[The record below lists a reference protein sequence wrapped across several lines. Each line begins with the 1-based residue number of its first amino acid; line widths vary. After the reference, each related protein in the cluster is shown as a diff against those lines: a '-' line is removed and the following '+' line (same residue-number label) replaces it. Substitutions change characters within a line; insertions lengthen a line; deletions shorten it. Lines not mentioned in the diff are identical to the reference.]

1 MKVITIGRS
10 KDNNNVVIED
20 NKVSRSHLQIIKDDN
35 GDYYVIDLDSTNG
48 TFVNGTRITGKVQL
62 HKGDI
67 VVIGNTTLSWE
78 AYFNMES
85 AGSNEDG
92 KKPGTS
98 NKKLYIVIF
107 SILICVLIG
116 VIAVIVYNNKK
127 DEQNK
132 EASFDRVTKTYSEET
147 KEANEARKEAE
158 DKANSAKIEAD
169 NAKIEK
175 ENAKEAKKKAEEQA
189 KIEVNAAKKK
199 AEEAKE
205 AAEKAQEEVI
215 AANQKVADAVEA
227 AAKAKA
233 DAEKEV
239 LEANKKVAD
248 AQNAANEA
256 KAEAEKSEQLTE
268 EFYELLS
275 SLNNVKIKSVCE
287 DMKLKGKD
295 KEALKSHFKN
305 ANNEGKK
312 NVIESMKNIKNIKNI
327 KNVKNMPEP
336 TEEEI
341 QIQQPS
347 KTEHTP
353 EQENE
358 NIEEPQATNK

>member
-10 KDNNNVVIED
+10 KDHNNIVIED
-20 NKVSRSHLQIIKDDN
+20 PAVSKSHLQIIKDDN

-48 TFVNGTRITGKVQL
+48 TYVNGNRITGKVQL
-62 HKGDI
+62 HKGDTI
-67 VVIGNTTLSWE
+67 VIGYTTLSWE
-78 AYFNMES
+78 TYF
-85 AGSNEDG
+85 GSDDSDEDG
-92 KKPGTS
+92 KEPGTS

-107 SILICVLIG
+107 SILICVFIG
-116 VIAVIVYNNKK
+116 VIAIITYNNKK
-127 DEQNK
+127 NEQYR
-132 EASFDRVTKTYSEET
+132 EASFDKVTKTYIEET
-147 KEANEARKEAE
+147 KEANKAKDVAKEEANRAKEQESAAKEEARVAE
-158 DKANSAKIEAD
+158 
-169 NAKIEK
+169 
-175 ENAKEAKKKAEEQA
+175 EAKQKAEEQA
-189 KIEVNAAKKK
+189 KREVNAANIK

-215 AANQKVADAVEA
+215 AANQKVADAKEA

-239 LEANKKVAD
+239 FEANKKVAD

-256 KAEAEKSEQLTE
+256 KAEAEESEQLTE

-275 SLNNVKIKSVCE
+275 SLNSAKIKSVCE
-287 DMKLKGKD
+287 DMELKSKD
-295 KEALKSHFKN
+295 KETLKSHFKN

-312 NVIESMKNIKNIKNI
+312 KVIKSI
-327 KNVKNMPEP
+327 KNVKNISEP
-336 TEEEI
+336 TEE

-347 KTEHTP
+347 GMEHAT

-358 NIEEPQATNK
+358 NIE

>member
-10 KDNNNVVIED
+10 KDHNNIVIED
-20 NKVSRSHLQIIKDDN
+20 PAVSKSHLQIIKDDN

-78 AYFNMES
+78 AYFNKES

-127 DEQNK
+127 NEQYR
-132 EASFDRVTKTYSEET
+132 EASFDKVTKAYSEET
-147 KEANEARKEAE
+147 KEANEAKDVAKNEANRAGVEAE
-158 DKANSAKIEAD
+158 AANKRAKTAEEKVKAANKRAKTAEEKVKAANEKAD
-169 NAKIEK
+169 
-175 ENAKEAKKKAEEQA
+175 EAK
-189 KIEVNAAKKK
+189 V
-199 AEEAKE
+199 

-215 AANQKVADAVEA
+215 AANK
-227 AAKAKA
+227 KAE
-233 DAEKEV
+233 DAEKAKKNAEEQAKREV
-239 LEANKKVAD
+239 NAANKKAKD
-248 AQNAANEA
+248 AEKA

-287 DMKLKGKD
+287 DMELKGKD

-312 NVIESMKNIKNIKNI
+312 NVIESMKNIKNV

-358 NIEEPQATNK
+358 NIEETQATNK